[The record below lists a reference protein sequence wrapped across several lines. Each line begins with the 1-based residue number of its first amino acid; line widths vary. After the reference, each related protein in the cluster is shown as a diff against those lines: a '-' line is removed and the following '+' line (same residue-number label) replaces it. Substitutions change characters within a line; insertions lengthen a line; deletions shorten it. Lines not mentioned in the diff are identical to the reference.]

1 MTRKPKSPDLEYL
14 FHPRSI
20 AIVGAS
26 ANPASKGYDYLGG
39 VQELE
44 FNGALYPVNPK
55 ADEILGLKAYPS
67 IRDIPGP
74 VDYVISCI
82 AAQPSLQLVG
92 DCATKGTKAVQ
103 LYTAG
108 FSETGEAEGKALEAE
123 LVRIARRS
131 GIRVIGPNCMGLH
144 YPRGGL
150 AIGRARFSRK
160 GGTVGCLVQ
169 SGGHAWN
176 LISSGSL
183 RGIGFSKVIS
193 FGNACDL
200 NESDFLEYLAGDP
213 ETEVIA
219 AYIEGVKD
227 GSRFKKVVKEAA
239 KAKPV
244 IMFKGGRTEAGMR
257 AVSSHTG
264 SLAGAELIWEAFF
277 QQIGA
282 VQVYSLE
289 DLIDTILPFVYFPS
303 AQGRRVGIVGAG
315 GGASVEAADACES
328 AGLVVPSFPTELREK
343 LKEFTP
349 LAGSSLGNPVDTVEM
364 WNAQNFMHSLE
375 LVSVWK
381 GIDFLIV
388 HAVIEMTAQWQ
399 GQSVLEGIV
408 DSLLTAGREFNKP
421 IAVVL
426 HTYGTSRGMTTLYDI
441 RKRFISA
448 RIPVYPSTSRAAAAI
463 SRFIEYQETHR

>member
-1 MTRKPKSPDLEYL
+1 MTREPKSPDLEYL

-20 AIVGAS
+20 AVVGAS
-26 ANPASKGYDYLGG
+26 ANPASKGYDYLGALQVLG
-39 VQELE
+39 
-44 FNGALYPVNPK
+44 FNGAIYPVNPK
-55 ADEILGLKAYPS
+55 EDEILGLKAYPS

-82 AAQPSLQLVG
+82 AAQSSLQLVA

-131 GIRVIGPNCMGLH
+131 GIRVIGPNCIGVH
-144 YPRGGL
+144 YPREGL
-150 AIGRARFSRK
+150 AIGRAKFSK
-160 GGTVGCLVQ
+160 GGGPVGCLIQ

-176 LISSGSL
+176 MVSSGSL

-200 NESDFLEYLAGDP
+200 NEADFLEYLARDP
-213 ETEVIA
+213 ETEIIA
-219 AYIEGVKD
+219 AYIEGVKN
-227 GSRFKKVVKEAA
+227 GPRFMRVVRETA

-264 SLAGAELIWEAFF
+264 SLAGAELIWEALF
-277 QQIGA
+277 QQAGA
-282 VQVYSLE
+282 IQVHSLE
-289 DLIDTILPFVYFPS
+289 DLIDTILPFVYFLPTR
-303 AQGRRVGIVGAG
+303 GRRVGIIGAG

-343 LKEFTP
+343 LKEFTA

-375 LVSVWK
+375 LVSAWE
-381 GIDFLIV
+381 GIDILIV

-408 DSLLTAGREFNKP
+408 DSVLTVGRTLNKP
-421 IAVVL
+421 VVVVL
-426 HTYGTSRGMTTLYDI
+426 NTYGTSRGMATLYDI
-441 RKRFISA
+441 RKRFVSA
-448 RIPVYPSTSRAAAAI
+448 RIPVYVSASRAAAAI
-463 SRFIEYQETHR
+463 SRFIEYQEKHR